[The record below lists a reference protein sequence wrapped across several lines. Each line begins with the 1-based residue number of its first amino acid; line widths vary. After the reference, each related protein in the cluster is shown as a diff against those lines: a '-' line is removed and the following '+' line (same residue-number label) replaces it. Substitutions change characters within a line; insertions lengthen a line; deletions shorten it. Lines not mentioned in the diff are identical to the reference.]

1 MLEMHSGSS
10 AEVSD
15 GRTERRRDN
24 AKRIYDAAMRLAQ
37 QKSYQSMT
45 ADDICREAGVG
56 RATFFRIYKAKS
68 GLLKEFNR
76 RLALEIDARLQ
87 VCDGDTAVKLSIFAD
102 EIALAWQRSGAV
114 LAAMIN
120 DYTRSTGQGASH
132 WVHQEI
138 FDLVVAIVAEGIEK
152 KELRGSMPVTQLGSL
167 MFYQV
172 NIAVAEG
179 SLAGETDLQSLA
191 NEALEC
197 LLNGVATR

>member
-1 MLEMHSGSS
+1 MLETHAEDST
-10 AEVSD
+10 EVSD

-24 AKRIYDAAMRLAQ
+24 AKRIYDAAMRLAR
-37 QKSYQSMT
+37 KKGYQSMT
-45 ADDICREAGVG
+45 AEDICQEAGVG

-76 RLALEIDARLQ
+76 QLALQIDSRLQ
-87 VCDGDTAVKLSIFAD
+87 ACDGETAAKLSIFAD
-102 EIALAWQRSGAV
+102 EIALAWQQSGAV

-120 DYTRSTGQGASH
+120 DYTSSTGQGASH

-152 KELRGSMPVTQLGSL
+152 NDLRGSMPAPQLGSL
-167 MFYQV
+167 MFYQI
-172 NIAVAEG
+172 NIAVAEA
-179 SLAGETDLQSLA
+179 SLSGETDLQALA